1 MPLSTLNP
9 PGALSRVARK
19 SLKQGV
25 VDEVH
30 AAILRGEL
38 TAGQQ
43 VTELGL
49 ARQLGVSQPTIREAL
64 IELEHQGFI
73 QRRGARKT
81 FVTAL
86 SERDISEMYLVRTT
100 LETLVVDSLACSE
113 DVDLA
118 ECEAAHKQMLDA
130 ARGDRVQEFYQA
142 DLEFHRSLWRA
153 AGNQTLT
160 GMLEQLVPRLFAFV
174 VIQRANPR
182 PDTLRTIAGE
192 HDQLLRLIRTRDRE
206 AARRA
211 AEASL
216 RQAQAEDSAL
226 GGHE

>member
-1 MPLSTLNP
+1 M
-9 PGALSRVARK
+9 ARK

-73 QRRGARKT
+73 QRRGPRKT
-81 FVTAL
+81 FITEL
-86 SERDISEMYLVRTT
+86 TEHDINEMYVVRTT
-100 LETLVVDSLACSE
+100 LEQLVVDSLVSSGTA
-113 DVDLA
+113 DLA
-118 ECEAAHKQMLDA
+118 ECAQAHRQMLDA
-130 ARGDRVQEFYQA
+130 ARDGRVEEFYQA

-174 VIQRANPR
+174 VIQRANPETG
-182 PDTLRTIAGE
+182 TLQTIAEE
-192 HDQLLRLIRTRDRE
+192 HAQLLRLIGAGDRE
-206 AARRA
+206 AAHKA
-211 AEASL
+211 AESSL
-216 RQAQAEDSAL
+216 RQAQADDSGL
-226 GGHE
+226 GTRHE